1 MREFATRVRART
13 GQGRSGHVK
22 HRNLTRLGA
31 LSLVVVSL
39 SACATIGGPAE
50 PARDGAL
57 DSPDAEVHDYQM
69 GALTARLET
78 MPRGVERDY
87 FSGIL
92 ASRSGRSEDAMR
104 LLTRVLPDLR
114 TAHRQRAATA
124 LQALAETYLLS
135 CRYREAALAFDEIEQ
150 HFADMHLD
158 VADDAAL
165 ARILREAPA
174 QTVEWQGPVR
184 VPTSRNPIGSVD
196 SEITIGG
203 IRERWLLDTAANQS
217 VVSRSYAER
226 LGLTP
231 VAGVASVG
239 SGITGRTSSLRAA
252 IVPEVR
258 LGGATVSNVVVLILD
273 DANLRIGTGTD
284 VYQINAILGYPT
296 LRALGRITFTRDGQ
310 FLAGGTG
317 DQSASVPMFLRGLTP
332 AIECEVDDRRLLFT
346 FDTGAS
352 SSDFSV
358 RYYESFRRR
367 HPGWRRRTVESGGAG
382 GTVKRHMYVQP
393 TVTMK
398 VGERTVALHDV
409 EIFPVR
415 MNASIDVLFG
425 NLGQDFVAEFES
437 FTLDSV
443 NMTFS
448 VSP

>member
-1 MREFATRVRART
+1 MRLRT
-13 GQGRSGHVK
+13 L
-22 HRNLTRLGA
+22 NIGA
-31 LSLVVVSL
+31 LSLLVACV
-39 SACATIGGPAE
+39 SACSTIGRPAP
-50 PARDGAL
+50 PARNIAPD
-57 DSPDAEVHDYQM
+57 DPDAEVRDYRM
-69 GALTARLET
+69 GALRARLQT
-78 MPRGVERDY
+78 MPPGVEREY
-87 FSGIL
+87 FAGIL
-92 ASRSGRSEDAMR
+92 ASRSGRVEDAIR
-104 LLTRVLPDLR
+104 LLSGILPELR

-135 CRYREAALAFDEIEQ
+135 CRYREAAQAFDEIEQ
-150 HFADMHLD
+150 HFADKHLD

-184 VPTSRNPIGSVD
+184 VPTSRNPIGLVD
-196 SEITIGG
+196 SEIAIDG
-203 IRERWLLDTAANQS
+203 IREQWLLDTAANQS

-231 VAGVASVG
+231 LAGVASVG
-239 SGITGRTSSLRAA
+239 SGITGLASPLRAA
-252 IVPEVR
+252 IVPTIR
-258 LGGATVSNVVVLILD
+258 LGGVTVSNVVVLILD

-284 VYQINAILGYPT
+284 AYQINAILGYPT

-332 AIECEVDDRRLLFT
+332 AIECEVDGQRLLFT

-367 HPGWRRRTVESGGAG
+367 HPSWRRRMVESGGAG

-398 VGERTVALHDV
+398 VGGRTVVLHDV
-409 EIFPVR
+409 QIFPVR